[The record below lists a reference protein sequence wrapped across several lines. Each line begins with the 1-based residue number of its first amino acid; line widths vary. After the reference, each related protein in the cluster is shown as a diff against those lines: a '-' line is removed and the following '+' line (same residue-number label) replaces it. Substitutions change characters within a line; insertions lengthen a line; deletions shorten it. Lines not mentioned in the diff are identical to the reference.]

1 VTNVT
6 MVRPHA
12 PQRSLRMLVPV
23 LVIIM
28 SAVVLATATA
38 VVREPTRV
46 RHLDIVN
53 RGDAAIAV
61 TVHPADDD
69 GVQLLGTIE
78 PASSHSLRDLLDQ
91 GKTWVFSF
99 SHAGT
104 ELGSTRVPRE
114 ALARDNWRLV
124 IPDAVFDRMAPAD

>member
-1 VTNVT
+1 
-6 MVRPHA
+6 
-12 PQRSLRMLVPV
+12 MLVPV

-78 PASSHSLRDLLDQ
+78 PASTHSLRDLLDQ

-104 ELGSTRVPRE
+104 DLGSTRVARA